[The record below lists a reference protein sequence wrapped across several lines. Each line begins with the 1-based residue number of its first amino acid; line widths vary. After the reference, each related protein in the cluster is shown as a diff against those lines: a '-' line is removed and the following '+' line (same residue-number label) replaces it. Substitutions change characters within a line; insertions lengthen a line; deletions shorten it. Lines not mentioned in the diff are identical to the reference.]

1 MNSGGKSSFGQECC
15 RDALTKATPDLLE
28 QAPVAVVA
36 RIEFLQLSVRAGWF
50 FRAPSHTTLAPQ
62 KPKTAPKE
70 ESKAVKEV
78 RRVKKSRRRNGFAA
92 HTWSSG
98 EKYEGEW
105 QEGVMHGKGS
115 YYYADDFRDEDRER
129 GNDRMHRYVGD
140 FLDGQ
145 FHGKGIKHMQNGD
158 VYDGTFSEG
167 KFHGKGCYYSKEAND
182 TYHGG
187 FYRGR
192 FHGRGV
198 QVSATGERLSVLY
211 DAKRQ
216 RDM

>member
-1 MNSGGKSSFGQECC
+1 VLVLFGSEEGIV
-15 RDALTKATPDLLE
+15 ALVRRPHMVRGTS
-28 QAPVAVVA
+28 
-36 RIEFLQLSVRAGWF
+36 LS
-50 FRAPSHTTLAPQ
+50 RAPSQTTLAPP

-70 ESKAVKEV
+70 ESKAAKEV

-115 YYYADDFRDEDRER
+115 YYYADDFRDENRER
-129 GNDRMHRYVGD
+129 GNDRMHRYVGE
-140 FLDGQ
+140 FFDGQ

-167 KFHGKGCYYSKEAND
+167 KFHGKGSYYSKEAND
-182 TYHGG
+182 TYIGG

-211 DAKRQ
+211 DAKRE
-216 RDM
+216 REV